1 MANQIKTVTDR
12 NQFSLLMN
20 NFFAKG
26 DVYIQTSSGDLKCQF
41 LGYSEDSAAFRLPN
55 IKNVPDTVIAFTR
68 HGQHTIYSSL
78 KFHERNEDTYIFIP
92 IKFQIIST
100 QRKENRQIV
109 ELGGGSKNV
118 IYVENIITDFFIFHS
133 LETHARKNDKIREIA
148 EFELN
153 KQFKHVKIVFSNEAK
168 NDIRMRHVREKKTPI
183 FVPDLNS
190 DPDLKYE
197 EMYNYYINNIYS
209 KDSHITGSHKFT
221 AEAMVPIMH
230 RKTIPYGYIQ
240 VNSKSPMGDGQFSV
254 ISRMAIVIDQLF
266 IKEKRFES
274 IPGRFLVSDISRNG
288 MGIVFKDR
296 SQARNFR
303 KESLMA
309 FDILL
314 PTSKKAI
321 MSAYVRN
328 IIFMDSGLIK
338 IGCQID
344 TMDQTSLNNYNEYLD
359 TLSSQ

>member
-1 MANQIKTVTDR
+1 MASQIKTVTDKA
-12 NQFSLLMN
+12 QFSLLMN
-20 NFFAKG
+20 NFFARG
-26 DVYIQTSSGDLKCQF
+26 DVYIQTSSGDMKCQF
-41 LGYSEDSAAFRLPN
+41 LGYSEDNAAFRLPG
-55 IKNVPDTVIAFTR
+55 IKNVPETVIAFTR

-78 KFHERNEDTYIFIP
+78 KFLERNEDTYIFMP

-100 QRKENRQIV
+100 HRKENRQMLEV
-109 ELGGGSKNV
+109 GGGGKNI

-133 LETHARKNDKIREIA
+133 LEMHARKNDKIREIA

-168 NDIRMRHVREKKTPI
+168 NDIRMKHVREKKTPI

-190 DPDLKYE
+190 DPEPKYE
-197 EMYNYYINNIYS
+197 EMYNYYINYIYS
-209 KDSHITGSHKFT
+209 KDYQITGSHKYT
-221 AEAMVPIMH
+221 SEAMVPIMH
-230 RKTIPYGYIQ
+230 RKAIPYGYIQ
-240 VNSKSPMGDGQFSV
+240 VNSQTPMGDGQFAV
-254 ISRMAIVIDQLF
+254 ISRMAIVVDQLF

-274 IPGRFLVSDISRNG
+274 IPGRFLVSDISRSG
-288 MGIVFKDR
+288 LGIVFKDR

-309 FDILL
+309 FDMLL
-314 PTSKKAI
+314 PTSKKVV
-321 MSAYVRN
+321 MSAYARN

-344 TMDQTSLNNYNEYLD
+344 TMDETSQNNYNEYLD
-359 TLSSQ
+359 LLSRE